1 MCIPFRLLLV
11 GTLGLGALP
20 HKVRAAE
27 LQIEHASLQQC
38 GAYSQAE
45 MRACLKKASD
55 ESNERLR
62 HAEKQAFSA
71 LAGWDEDAKFVD
83 LAKKKLQASSK
94 AHQQYRDAQCAF
106 VSALAG
112 GAIGHAVE
120 LRRISCIIKLN
131 VERTQQLKTESA
143 TLPLKLMP

>member
-1 MCIPFRLLLV
+1 MCIPFRLLFA
-11 GTLGLGALP
+11 GTLGLSAFP
-20 HKVRAAE
+20 HQVWAAE
-27 LQIEHASLQQC
+27 LQIEHAALQQC

-45 MRACLKKASD
+45 MRGCLKKVFD

-62 HAEKQAFSA
+62 HAEEQAFSA
-71 LAGWDEDAKFVD
+71 LAGWDEDAKFID

-106 VSALAG
+106 VSTLAG

-143 TLPLKLMP
+143 TLPLKLIP